1 VWSIQSVGDLLDA
14 VNRETLGRIEGYE
27 KRIEERLKVWEQ
39 FQLNN
44 IQGGVDAIHSTNTNI
59 VVPDIQ
65 AIKRRVGA

>member
-1 VWSIQSVGDLLDA
+1 VVDPVSRRSFDA